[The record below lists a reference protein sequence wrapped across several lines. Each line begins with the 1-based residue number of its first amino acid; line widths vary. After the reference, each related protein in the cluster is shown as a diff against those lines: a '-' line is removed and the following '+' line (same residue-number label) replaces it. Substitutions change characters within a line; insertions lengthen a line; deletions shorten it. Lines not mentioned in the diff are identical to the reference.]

1 MVYQPFCLGFVASFT
16 TISDSQ
22 LVYLFG
28 STHLAIV
35 EMVDIYTH
43 LPIKMSC
50 MQTIS
55 WNKQQLTH
63 QLSDNL
69 AAGKVRMWLSEKV
82 SIILDITHSTYFFS
96 SSAFWQ
102 NYYNYI
108 ILANVWNVLGRL
120 IPADKQNLSYNSW
133 NIK

>member
-1 MVYQPFCLGFVASFT
+1 MYQPFCLGFVASFT

>member
-1 MVYQPFCLGFVASFT
+1 
-16 TISDSQ
+16 
-22 LVYLFG
+22 
-28 STHLAIV
+28 
-35 EMVDIYTH
+35 MVDIYTH
-43 LPIKMSC
+43 LPIKMYC

-82 SIILDITHSTYFFS
+82 SIILDITHSTYFS

>member
-1 MVYQPFCLGFVASFT
+1 MNCCVSTFLSGVCCLF
-16 TISDSQ
+16 SDSQ

-43 LPIKMSC
+43 LPIKMYS
-50 MQTIS
+50 MQTVS
-55 WNKQQLTH
+55 WNKQQLAH
-63 QLSDNL
+63 QLSVNL
-69 AAGKVRMWLSEKV
+69 AAGKVRVWLSEKV

-96 SSAFWQ
+96 SSVFWQ

-120 IPADKQNLSYNSW
+120 IPADNQNLSYNSW